1 MIIDTIIEKADEI
14 RSCFGGRNIYQ
25 TAENS
30 GAKVWLRPLGG
41 LKGFYVFENEKRY
54 IVINNQLDEITR
66 RVVCAHELGHDM
78 LHRELSA
85 GGIREN
91 TMFLESNKTEREAN
105 LFAAEILLTDRSVL
119 SELEYISSPEAAAYE
134 LNVPLELLEYKL
146 EILNHKGYSFN
157 FSAVQSDFL
166 K

>member
-1 MIIDTIIEKADEI
+1 MILDTILEKAEEV
-14 RSCFGGRNIYQ
+14 RNSFGGRNIYQ

-41 LKGFYVFENEKRY
+41 LKGFYVFENGFRY

-66 RVVCAHELGHDM
+66 RVVCAHELGHDI

-105 LFAAEILLTDRSVL
+105 LFAAEILLTDKAVL
-119 SELEYISSPEAAAYE
+119 SELEYVSDPDTAAFE
-134 LNVPLELLEYKL
+134 LNVPVELLEYKL
-146 EILNHKGYSFN
+146 ELLNHKGYSFN
-157 FSAVQSDFL
+157 YSAVQSDFL